1 MITVFLPTVDLL
13 ISSFYIQIFMLSIR
27 NNNHHSEIYHD
38 GW

>member
-13 ISSFYIQIFMLSIR
+13 IPSFYIQVFMLSIR
-27 NNNHHSEIYHD
+27 NNNHSEIYHD